1 MKKQNQKSLFN
12 YLSDQ
17 FIGRFTGFIIGLWAS
32 QLVHHFFTTRSIHNL
47 WGLTAKKTV
56 VSKQTFGHLEWMSSV
71 LIGYIV
77 FEIVLRIL
85 KNKVGPWS
93 SALRFRLLR
102 RIVER
107 GWKLKRF
114 RLRNEGVWGLWHFA
128 QNYFQVHLKM
138 FPPKTQNSY
147 LCPPK
152 KEGSVVQLVR
162 MLPCHGRGRGFES
175 RPVRKTL
182 RSSKRFY
189 FMPYL
194 VVWIV
199 W

>member
-12 YLSDQ
+12 YFSDQ

-56 VSKQTFGHLEWMSSV
+56 VSRQTFGHLEWISSV

-77 FEIVLRIL
+77 FEIILRIL

-102 RIVER
+102 RMVER
-107 GWKLKRF
+107 GWNIK
-114 RLRNEGVWGLWHFA
+114 RLRLRMSRGK
-128 QNYFQVHLKM
+128 HLK
-138 FPPKTQNSY
+138 Y
-147 LCPPK
+147 
-152 KEGSVVQLVR
+152 
-162 MLPCHGRGRGFES
+162 
-175 RPVRKTL
+175 L
-182 RSSKRFY
+182 RS
-189 FMPYL
+189 
-194 VVWIV
+194 
-199 W
+199 